1 MKLFQTFLSSF
12 VLAVVSISRAS
23 AQPVVAGLKVGFPVT
38 DPVNAASYLAFPPA
52 TWSDYTIG
60 PYVEF
65 RLPLKFSIEADA
77 LYRGYTFYAAK
88 APSVSA
94 STWEFPI
101 VAKYYLLKGP
111 IKPYI
116 EGGLSFSHL
125 SDIEN
130 VVVSPSHTANFGI
143 VLGGGVEIRALILR
157 ISPEVRYTG
166 YVLQDFTVS
175 GFTSNRNQVAVLVGI
190 GF

>member
-1 MKLFQTFLSSF
+1 MKLFQTFLCSF
-12 VLAVVSISRAS
+12 VLTGISQ
-23 AQPVVAGLKVGFPVT
+23 AQPVVAGLKIGFPVN
-38 DPVNAASYLAFPPA
+38 DPINAASYLAFPPA
-52 TWSDYTIG
+52 SWSNYTFG
-60 PYVEF
+60 PYVEV
-65 RLPLKFSIEADA
+65 RLPLKFSIEGDA

-101 VAKYYLLKGP
+101 VAKYHMLKGP
-111 IKPYI
+111 IKPYV

-125 SDIEN
+125 SDIEYPSI
-130 VVVSPSHTANFGI
+130 SPNHNANFGI

-166 YVLQDFTVS
+166 YVLQDFSTS